1 MLIRQIITFV
11 GINLQV
17 NQAKSLVSVGLT
29 PDLQQ
34 FETSI
39 CQGEVRSS
47 QYFEYNTYG
56 CSRTNLL
63 FHLDTQKIQILPLI
77 DRYVFEV
84 YTNFSNPI
92 HMIRSSGKASV
103 QRSFLAKRTI
113 PTACC

>member
-47 QYFEYNTYG
+47 QYFEYNTMVVLEPTY
-56 CSRTNLL
+56 C
-63 FHLDTQKIQILPLI
+63 FTQTLRKFKFYP
-77 DRYVFEV
+77 
-84 YTNFSNPI
+84 
-92 HMIRSSGKASV
+92 
-103 QRSFLAKRTI
+103 
-113 PTACC
+113 